1 MERVVKQWYS
11 HSQRQA
17 GGSDRKVRERRT
29 VGFTDRRSL
38 MFLMAGFSKLLG
50 NEQMVGLFALA
61 GFGQWFR
68 YLTGTLEGTPAA
80 ADV

>member
-1 MERVVKQWYS
+1 
-11 HSQRQA
+11 
-17 GGSDRKVRERRT
+17 
-29 VGFTDRRSL
+29 

-50 NEQMVGLFALA
+50 NEQMVGLFALT